1 MAPSPSPLKLDTGLA
16 TNTVSPEGGQY
27 GGQQGSGEDGFDA
40 IQPPQQSLI
49 DACVHCGFCL
59 PTCPSYRVIGK
70 ENDSPRGRIYLM
82 DAINKGEAPLSAA
95 SVKHFD
101 SCLGCL
107 ACTTACP
114 SGVQYDQLISQLRP
128 QIQRNFDRPKSQ
140 SALRSLIFTLFPYPD
155 RLRLLLL
162 PLAFY
167 QKLGLSKLVQA
178 SGLLK
183 KISPNLAA
191 MESLLPPV
199 TPSCFTDN
207 LPEHIPAQ
215 GPQRYKVGMILGCV
229 QRVFFTGVNE
239 ATARVLS
246 TNGCEIV
253 IPKSQGCCSAL
264 PEHQGET
271 AQAQALARQ
280 MIDSFEGTGVDYVII
295 NAAGC
300 GHTLKEY
307 GHILAEDPDYSEKA
321 KAFAAKVRD
330 VQEFLAE
337 VGLTTELQALQ
348 AEPLVTVYQDA
359 CHLLHGQKIS
369 VQPRQLLA
377 QIPGLTLR
385 EPIDAALCCGSAG
398 VYNMLQP
405 EIATEL
411 GQMKATN
418 LTNTGATLIA
428 SANPGCSLQIKQ
440 ALEKQGKA
448 VTLMHPIQLL
458 DMSIRGEKLS
468 NSMKP
473 TANK

>member
-1 MAPSPSPLKLDTGLA
+1 MSASNSPLKLDTSVA
-16 TNTVSPEGGQY
+16 TLSTQPEVI
-27 GGQQGSGEDGFDA
+27 EDGFDLSE
-40 IQPPQQSLI
+40 PPQQSLI

-82 DAINKGEAPLSAA
+82 DAINKGEAPLSEV
-95 SVKHFD
+95 SVSHFD

-114 SGVQYDQLISQLRP
+114 SGVQYDQLITNVRSQV
-128 QIQRNFDRPKSQ
+128 QRNHVRSLRSK
-140 SALRSLIFTLFPYPD
+140 ALRQLIFSLFPYPD
-155 RLRLLLL
+155 RIRLLLA

-167 QKLGLSKLVQA
+167 QKSGLSKLVQS

-183 KISPNLAA
+183 KFSPNLAA

-199 TPSCFTDN
+199 TASCFSDN
-207 LPEHIPAQ
+207 LPELIPAQ
-215 GPQRYKVGMILGCV
+215 GEKRYRVGMILGCV

-246 TNGCEIV
+246 ANGCEIV
-253 IPKSQGCCSAL
+253 VPRSQGCCSAL
-264 PEHQGET
+264 PEHQGER

-280 MIDSFEGTGVDYVII
+280 MIDSFEGENVDFVII

-307 GHILAEDPDYSEKA
+307 GHILADDPAYAERA

-337 VGLTTELQALQ
+337 AGLTSELHPLQ
-348 AEPLVTVYQDA
+348 QEPLVTVYQDA

-369 VQPRQLLA
+369 VQPRQLLQ
-377 QIPGLTLR
+377 QIPGITLR
-385 EPIDAALCCGSAG
+385 EPLDAALCCGSAG

-405 EIATEL
+405 EVAAEL
-411 GQMKATN
+411 GQMKATA
-418 LTNTGATLIA
+418 LVNTGATLIA
-428 SANPGCSLQIKQ
+428 SSNPGCSLQIKQ
-440 ALEKQGKA
+440 SLEKQGKA
-448 VTLMHPIQLL
+448 VLLKHPIQLL
-458 DMSIRGEKLS
+458 DLSIRGEKL
-468 NSMKP
+468 
-473 TANK
+473 